1 MCDYW
6 QLILIRQLDTWSITL
21 SHASYLR
28 VWLEQ
33 EPGLAAT
40 PWMLSLTPR
49 LTKTITHCP
58 LLLSISLLLNCLLLS
73 ISLLLNCFHCN
84 NINSNSSL
92 VVEQPLSIR
101 SCLQWWGQHTVVTL
115 ILSIYIK
122 LGVLLLLLL
131 LLLSVPLTISFCLLP
146 FASFQQNFKQTKYLG

>member
-1 MCDYW
+1 MTTYLDQTTW
-6 QLILIRQLDTWSITL
+6 HLINNIIT
-21 SHASYLR
+21 HASYLR

-58 LLLSISLLLNCLLLS
+58 LPLSISLLLNCLLLS

-84 NINSNSSL
+84 NISNSSL

-115 ILSIYIK
+115 IFSIYIK